1 MDPWAD
7 PDYIRDKIEADPPE
21 RAAPLAPV
29 AVLIEYGLWPN
40 THTERDTDVTD
51 DEIGA
56 LL

>member
-7 PDYIRDKIEADPPE
+7 PDYIRDEIEADPPE

-51 DEIGA
+51 DEIVRM
-56 LL
+56 L